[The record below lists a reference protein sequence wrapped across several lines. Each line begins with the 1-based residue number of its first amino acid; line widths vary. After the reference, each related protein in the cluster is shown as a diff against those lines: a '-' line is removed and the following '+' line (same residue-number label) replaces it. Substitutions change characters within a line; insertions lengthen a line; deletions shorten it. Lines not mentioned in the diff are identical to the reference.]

1 MVTYFLTYQ
10 EFMRSRLFPKSERG
24 TADHGWLQANFSFS
38 FGPFYNPDMVQFGML
53 RVLNDDT
60 IAAGMGFGTHP
71 HDNMEIITIP
81 LEGGLTHRDS
91 MGNQATVRFGE
102 VQVMSAG
109 TGIQHSEMNASQ
121 TEQAKTLQLWI
132 FPEKQNVTPR
142 YEQKGFDLDS
152 NRNSLVTV
160 VTPQDK
166 NDGNALW
173 IHQQAFLHLGVF
185 DAGQSLDYG
194 LKISDN
200 GIYLFLIEGQLD
212 INGQAVNERDAFG
225 AVEFETLTI
234 QTKAPSKIL
243 IIEVPMKFND

>member
-1 MVTYFLTYQ
+1 
-10 EFMRSRLFPKSERG
+10 MRSRLFPKGERG
-24 TADHGWLQANFSFS
+24 TANHGWLQANFSFS
-38 FGPFYNPDMVQFGML
+38 FGNYHNPEMVQFGML

-60 IAAGMGFGTHP
+60 IGAGMGFGNHP

-91 MGNQATVRFGE
+91 MGNQETVRFGE

-109 TGIQHSEMNASQ
+109 TGIQHSEMNASK

-132 FPEKQNVTPR
+132 FPDKQNVTPR
-142 YEQKGFDLDS
+142 YSQKGFDLEA
-152 NRNSLVTV
+152 NRNRLVTIV
-160 VTPQDK
+160 SPEDK

-185 DAGQSLDYG
+185 DAGQSIQYD
-194 LKISDN
+194 LKIPEN
-200 GIYLFLIEGQLD
+200 GIYLFLIDGELE
-212 INGQAVNERDAFG
+212 INGEAVNERDAFG

-243 IIEVPMKFND
+243 VIEVPMKFSESYGN

>member
-1 MVTYFLTYQ
+1 
-10 EFMRSRLFPKSERG
+10 MRTRLFPKNQRG

-38 FGPFYNPDMVQFGML
+38 FGPYHNPDLVQFGML

-91 MGNQATVRFGE
+91 MGNQETVRFGE
-102 VQVMSAG
+102 VQIMSAG
-109 TGIQHSEMNASQ
+109 TGVEHSEMNASQ
-121 TEQAKTLQLWI
+121 TEHAKTLQLWI
-132 FPEKQNVTPR
+132 FPDKQNVVPR
-142 YEQKGFDLDS
+142 YGQKGFDLES
-152 NRNSLVTV
+152 NRNSLVNV
-160 VTPQDK
+160 VSPEDK

-185 DAGQSLDYG
+185 DAGQAIHYDVKVPENG
-194 LKISDN
+194 LYI
-200 GIYLFLIEGQLD
+200 FLIEGQIE
-212 INGQAVNERDAFG
+212 INGQAVNERDALG
-225 AVEFETLTI
+225 IVEFDSIEI
-234 QTKAPSKIL
+234 HTKTASKIL

>member
-1 MVTYFLTYQ
+1 MKT
-10 EFMRSRLFPKSERG
+10 RLFPKNQRG
-24 TADHGWLQANFSFS
+24 TANHGWLQANFSFS
-38 FGPFYNPDMVQFGML
+38 FANYYNPDMVQFGML

-60 IAAGMGFGTHP
+60 IGAGMGFGTHP

-91 MGNQATVRFGE
+91 MGNQETVRFGE

-121 TEQAKTLQLWI
+121 TDQAKTLQLWI
-132 FPEKQNVTPR
+132 FPDKQNVAPR
-142 YEQKGFDLDS
+142 YGQKGFDLEN
-152 NRNSLVTV
+152 NRNTLVNIV
-160 VTPQDK
+160 SPEDK

-185 DAGQSLDYG
+185 DAGQ
-194 LKISDN
+194 KITYDVKIPEN
-200 GIYLFLIEGQLD
+200 GIYLFLIEGELE
-212 INGQAVNERDAFG
+212 INGQAVNERDAYG
-225 AVEFETLTI
+225 IIEFDSVDI
-234 QTKAPSKIL
+234 QTKAASKIL

>member
-1 MVTYFLTYQ
+1 
-10 EFMRSRLFPKSERG
+10 MRTRLFSKNERG
-24 TADHGWLQANFSFS
+24 TANHGWLQANFSFS
-38 FGPFYNPDMVQFGML
+38 FANYYNPDMVQFGML

-91 MGNQATVRFGE
+91 MGNQETVRFGE

-132 FPEKQNVTPR
+132 FPDKQNVVPR
-142 YEQKGFDLDS
+142 YDQKGFDLEN
-152 NRNSLVTV
+152 NRNSLVNIV
-160 VTPQDK
+160 SPEDK

-185 DAGQSLDYG
+185 DADKTFAYDI
-194 LKISDN
+194 KIPDN
-200 GIYLFLIEGQLD
+200 GIYLFLIEGELE
-212 INGQAVNERDAFG
+212 INGQTVNERDAYG
-225 AVEFETLTI
+225 AIEFDSIEI
-234 QTKAPSKIL
+234 KTKSASKIL

>member
-1 MVTYFLTYQ
+1 MKT
-10 EFMRSRLFPKSERG
+10 RLFPKNQRG
-24 TADHGWLQANFSFS
+24 TANHGWLQANFSFS
-38 FGPFYNPDMVQFGML
+38 FGPYHNPDMVQFGML

-109 TGIQHSEMNASQ
+109 TGIQHSEMNASS

-132 FPEKQNVTPR
+132 FPEKEDVTPR
-142 YEQKGFDLDS
+142 YDQKGFDLET
-152 NRNSLVTV
+152 NRNTLVNIV
-160 VTPQDK
+160 SPQDK

-173 IHQQAFLHLGVF
+173 IHQQAYLHLGVF
-185 DAGQSLDYG
+185 DTGKNADYT
-194 LKISDN
+194 LKLKGN
-200 GIYLFLIEGQLD
+200 GMYLFLIEGALD
-212 INGQAVNERDAFG
+212 INGQRVNERDAFG
-225 AVEFETLTI
+225 AVSFETLEIKTLE
-234 QTKAPSKIL
+234 PSKIL
-243 IIEVPMKFND
+243 IIEVPMAYND

>member
-1 MVTYFLTYQ
+1 MK
-10 EFMRSRLFPKSERG
+10 SRLFPKNQRG
-24 TADHGWLQANFSFS
+24 TANHGWLQANFSFS
-38 FGPFYNPDMVQFGML
+38 FGNYYNPDMVQFGML

-60 IAAGMGFGTHP
+60 IGAGMGFGTHP

-91 MGNQATVRFGE
+91 MGNQETVRFGE

-132 FPEKQNVTPR
+132 FPDKQNVAPR
-142 YEQKGFDLDS
+142 YGQKGFDLEN
-152 NRNSLVTV
+152 NRNSLVNV
-160 VTPQDK
+160 VSPEDK

-185 DAGQSLDYG
+185 DVGK
-194 LKISDN
+194 KIQYDVKVPEN
-200 GIYLFLIEGQLD
+200 GIYIFLIEGELE
-212 INGQAVNERDAFG
+212 INGQAVHERDAYG
-225 AVEFETLTI
+225 VVEFETVTI
-234 QTKAPSKIL
+234 ETKAAAKIL

>member
-1 MVTYFLTYQ
+1 MQ
-10 EFMRSRLFPKSERG
+10 SRVFPKSQRG
-24 TADHGWLQANFSFS
+24 TADHGWLKANFSFS
-38 FGPFYNPDMVQFGML
+38 FGSYYNPDMVQFGML

-60 IAAGMGFGTHP
+60 IGAGMGFGTHP

-91 MGNQATVRFGE
+91 MGNEATVRFGE

-109 TGIQHSEMNASQ
+109 TGVQHSEMNASK

-142 YEQKGFDLDS
+142 YDQKGFDLEI
-152 NRNSLVTV
+152 NRNSFVNV
-160 VTPQDK
+160 VSPEDK

-185 DAGQSLDYG
+185 NENQTITYDAEIKG
-194 LKISDN
+194 N
-200 GIYLFLIEGQLD
+200 GVYLFLLEGELEID
-212 INGQAVNERDAFG
+212 GQPIHERDALGVIDFDS
-225 AVEFETLTI
+225 FTINTL
-234 QTKAPSKIL
+234 ASSKIL
-243 IIEVPMKFND
+243 VIEVPMQFND